1 MRKMAVLLVGLMIVW
16 GLSGCG
22 KNSALEGKVVD
33 GKGQPLAGI
42 KVVAKQIQPI
52 KGYEQ
57 FETTTGSDGGF
68 RFGKLF
74 PTSEYELIPFSETWV
89 TEKRRIKVE
98 SGPEGQT
105 KLLPQP
111 MMLWY
116 TVSKEGV
123 IADSRTGLEWFV
135 GPDQNANWHMAQNWT
150 GRLSVAGGGWRMPT
164 RAELKS
170 LYEKGMGERNMDT
183 RCSKRRGG
191 GSGPV
196 KLTIRRLRGP
206 SISPTAGRSGAAAA
220 PTASSGRLQCV
231 PEDDSQSHFGDGEAG
246 VLES

>member
-1 MRKMAVLLVGLMIVW
+1 
-16 GLSGCG
+16 
-22 KNSALEGKVVD
+22 VD

-74 PTSEYELIPFSETWV
+74 PTSEYELIPFSETWS
-89 TEKRRIKVE
+89 TEKRRTKVE

-111 MMLWY
+111 MMLRY

-123 IADSRTGLEWFV
+123 IADSRTGLEWMA
-135 GPDQNANWHMAQNWT
+135 GPDQDANWHMAQNWT

-164 RAELKS
+164 RAELKTI
-170 LYEKGMGERNMDT
+170 YEKGMGERNIDPVFKT
-183 RCSKRRGG
+183 TGWGVWSSESYDSSSAWGFDFLDGPEYWHRRGTAL
-191 GSGPV
+191 STRAFAV
-196 KLTIRRLRGP
+196 RSRR
-206 SISPTAGRSGAAAA
+206 
-220 PTASSGRLQCV
+220 
-231 PEDDSQSHFGDGEAG
+231 
-246 VLES
+246 